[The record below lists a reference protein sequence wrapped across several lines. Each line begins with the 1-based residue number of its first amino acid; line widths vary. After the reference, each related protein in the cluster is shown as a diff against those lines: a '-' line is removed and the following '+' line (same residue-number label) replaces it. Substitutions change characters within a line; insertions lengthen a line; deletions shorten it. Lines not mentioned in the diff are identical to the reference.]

1 MATKSK
7 KSTIAIVGATGNIGH
22 TLTEAL
28 LKKGHSVRAI
38 GRSAQKL
45 QGLKAKG
52 AETHH
57 GDLTDENF
65 MAKVFKG
72 CNAVFSFI
80 PPGYEA
86 TDMEV
91 FRDRTAE
98 AIVQGITKAKVPYVV
113 NLSAIGADNPSNT
126 GPIHELHLQE
136 ERLDCL
142 PNLNVLH
149 FRASLFMENLLAY
162 LPSAES
168 TGKIASSLRA
178 NAPLPMVA
186 TADIA
191 EKCAEFLNTLQFSG
205 STVFEFVGPKEI
217 TMTEAAKVIGK
228 ALGKPSLT
236 YTQISYQ
243 QDEQQMVASGMK
255 HQVAKL
261 FVDMYKAI
269 NEGVI
274 APTQELTAEHK
285 GTTTLE
291 EFCKNTLAQAARPAR
306 KKAA

>member
-7 KSTIAIVGATGNIGH
+7 KSTIAVVGATGHIGLA
-22 TLTEAL
+22 LTEEL
-28 LKKGHSVRAI
+28 LKKGHNVRAI

-45 QGLKAKG
+45 QSLKAKG

-80 PPGYEA
+80 PPGYDA
-86 TDMEV
+86 DDMEV

-98 AIVQGITKAKVPYVV
+98 AIVQGIAKAKVPYVV

-136 ERLDCL
+136 ERLNCL

-149 FRASLFMENLLAY
+149 FRAAVFMENLLAY
-162 LPSAES
+162 LPSASS
-168 TGKIASSLRA
+168 TGKVASSLRA
-178 NAPLPMVA
+178 NAPLPLVA
-186 TADIA
+186 TSDIA
-191 EKCAEFLNTLQFSG
+191 QKCAEILNTLEFTG

-217 TMTEAAKVIGK
+217 TMNDAAKVIGK
-228 ALGKPSLT
+228 ALGKPNLS

-243 QDEQQMVASGMK
+243 QEEQQMVSSGMK

-269 NEGVI
+269 NEGII
-274 APTQELTAEHK
+274 APTQKLTAENK
-285 GTTTLE
+285 GKTTLE
-291 EFCKNTLAQAARPAR
+291 EFCKNALAQAARPAR